1 MQCEYCGRALKPD
14 DWQCPGCGAPVEKNK
29 KTSKEQERTSEEK
42 HVHQE
47 TTIEINPQ
55 KGNTV
60 YRSSVGAWLSRAD
73 YGGFLRRTIA
83 LWIDLIVVGF
93 IFAVIDSDELYM
105 LLYCIYEIIGT
116 SYIFKGTT
124 IGRKAM
130 NIRVVN
136 SHYEPLT
143 LGQAVIRLVCK
154 GISTI
159 SMGIGF
165 LMIIFT
171 KKKQSLHDRLCE
183 TYVIRIRR

>member
-1 MQCEYCGRALKPD
+1 M
-14 DWQCPGCGAPVEKNK
+14 
-29 KTSKEQERTSEEK
+29 
-42 HVHQE
+42 
-47 TTIEINPQ
+47 
-55 KGNTV
+55 
-60 YRSSVGAWLSRAD
+60 
-73 YGGFLRRTIA
+73 F
-83 LWIDLIVVGF
+83 
-93 IFAVIDSDELYM
+93 
-105 LLYCIYEIIGT
+105 LYCVYEIIGT

-136 SHYEPLT
+136 SNYKPLT

-171 KKKQSLHDRLCE
+171 KKKQSLHKILSCVSITPFVLSAYKTADFIHVQTAMQPQTDPVSQQLCKPLHPSIDIPRS
-183 TYVIRIRR
+183 YNH